1 MNWDHLRTFLALSQ
15 HGSAQVAGQALGV
28 NRTTVTRRIQQLQT
42 DMGLTLI
49 TRTDSGWE
57 ATADGEALLELAT
70 QFAEE
75 LAQLNRQATASNE
88 ELAGPVRL
96 SLPQPLLSVVM
107 PSLRNLSARY
117 PDIDIELEEQSILDP
132 GVSEEVDLALR
143 IANTQNPEL
152 PPDLHGRRIGP
163 VQLGFYAHKD
173 AIPSDHAGE
182 LDWISLDEELAHLT
196 VAQWLSRV
204 VQSERVRLRVNSA
217 QAMLEAIQ
225 YGFGVGILPCFLGD
239 SLPDVI
245 RLGEP
250 QDIHAE
256 LWLLIHPHLR
266 RSARVL
272 TVYEELSQ
280 LLLEQRPL
288 FLGAQPQSEPI
299 NTPLLHVET
308 H

>member
-132 GVSEEVDLALR
+132 GVS
-143 IANTQNPEL
+143 
-152 PPDLHGRRIGP
+152 
-163 VQLGFYAHKD
+163 
-173 AIPSDHAGE
+173 
-182 LDWISLDEELAHLT
+182 
-196 VAQWLSRV
+196 
-204 VQSERVRLRVNSA
+204 
-217 QAMLEAIQ
+217 
-225 YGFGVGILPCFLGD
+225 
-239 SLPDVI
+239 
-245 RLGEP
+245 
-250 QDIHAE
+250 
-256 LWLLIHPHLR
+256 
-266 RSARVL
+266 
-272 TVYEELSQ
+272 
-280 LLLEQRPL
+280 
-288 FLGAQPQSEPI
+288 
-299 NTPLLHVET
+299 
-308 H
+308 